1 MCCRAIFTCDVH
13 SLEAVAFKAFHKG
26 IDLGA
31 AWGSDILATASG
43 LVAFVG
49 KYGSYGKSVFVDHGF
64 GIQTRYAHLSK
75 ILVKKGEKVDLGQI
89 LGKCIAEIACVSLN
103 KLAFLLT
110 YASIA

>member
-1 MCCRAIFTCDVH
+1 MTRA
-13 SLEAVAFKAFHKG
+13 KAFHKG

-43 LVAFVG
+43 LVVFVG

-75 ILVKKGEKVDLGQI
+75 IKVKHGQEVMRGDIIGLTGNTGRSTAPHLHYEIHHYGEPQNPLDYFFH
-89 LGKCIAEIACVSLN
+89 IAE
-103 KLAFLLT
+103 K
-110 YASIA
+110 